1 MVTSALIAPVISAL
15 FRATLSSLIRIDNPA
30 AFNAASDA
38 FTVAVTAVP
47 CKCNAPAASNS
58 PGAEISTS
66 TAPVVPCTSVRA
78 VNFTCVSPPVTTRA
92 DPLKSRTAAYV
103 APLSSTISTAMPSMV
118 TTTSRPAGR
127 MLADFVPSDFA
138 ALADGDPEVSER
150 MTLEMPNVPSAAR
163 RVLTD
168 PDT

>member
-15 FRATLSSLIRIDNPA
+15 FTATFSSLIRIDNPA

-38 FTVAVTAVP
+38 FTVAATDVP
-47 CKCNAPAASNS
+47 FKCNAPAASNS

-66 TAPVVPCTSVRA
+66 TAPAVPCTSVRA

-103 APLSSTISTAMPSMV
+103 APLSSRISTAMPSMV
-118 TTTSRPAGR
+118 TTTSSPAGR
-127 MLADFVPSDFA
+127 MLAEVAASDFA
-138 ALADGDPEVSER
+138 ALAAGLAEVSDR
-150 MTLEMPNVPSAAR
+150 NSLAMPNVPSAVR
-163 RVLTD
+163 LVLTD
-168 PDT
+168 PET